1 MYKTDILI
9 SKWFNKK
16 VNDFFKTNLST
27 RESDIFMFTGIFS
40 ALVIFVIFFLLRNHA
55 ELIGGMKCSVLKQ
68 CIS

>member
-1 MYKTDILI
+1 MYKTDIF

-40 ALVIFVIFFLLRNHA
+40 ALVIFVIFFYCVIMPNL
-55 ELIGGMKCSVLKQ
+55 
-68 CIS
+68 